1 MRIRIDFP
9 KERVVTN
16 KAVDLSCISKVDV
29 YRHDSGRLIA
39 VNIISDCTSI
49 LPLSVDLNE

>member
-39 VNIISDCTSI
+39 VNVISDCTSV